1 MLHPFY
7 DVIIPG
13 EEYLGPPPK
22 SPPLYLIV
30 LLILALGLSFYF
42 IRRTIKQSKID
53 NTPEDSTAPIESDD
67 AE

>member
-1 MLHPFY
+1 MLHPFF

-30 LLILALGLSFYF
+30 LLILVLGLSFYF
-42 IRRTIKQSKID
+42 ICRTIKKSKI
-53 NTPEDSTAPIESDD
+53 NNAPEEPSASTEPDET
-67 AE
+67 E